1 MNFWL
6 QSLSADFL
14 QRVRDTGTDAQ
25 GQAVQYL
32 RATGGEPCR
41 DILRRAKPGEEIILA
56 SFSPFSRSGPFRE
69 FGPVYIMAAESTED
83 IQRNVLPL
91 PDGSD
96 TAYFGEQFVLRAYN
110 EDDAIIGATLVTAA
124 IAHETLAN
132 YLDRDEVA
140 FVDARFATYGCF
152 ACRIARQP
160 GTVPSG

>member
-6 QSLSADFL
+6 QSLSAGFL
-14 QRVRDTGTDAQ
+14 QHVRDTGTDAQ
-25 GQAVQYL
+25 GQAVQRL
-32 RATGGEPCR
+32 HATGGEPCR

-56 SFSPFSRSGPFRE
+56 SFSPFAHSGPFRE
-69 FGPVYIMAAESTED
+69 FGPVYIMATETRED
-83 IQRNVLPL
+83 VERSALPL

-110 EDDAIIGATLVTAA
+110 QDDAIVSATLVTTATA
-124 IAHETLAN
+124 YETLAD
-132 YLDRDEVA
+132 YLDRDEVV

-160 GTVPSG
+160 GMVPSG